1 MEDFV
6 ASRQRRDP
14 VRMAACLE
22 TWSVGRMPSQWSG
35 LPEYSGRALLLS
47 GEADAKFT
55 SAAVRMQAAFRN
67 AEHHSIASAGH
78 QFLVEKS
85 REVAL
90 AAAAFLNRRE

>member
-1 MEDFV
+1 
-6 ASRQRRDP
+6 
-14 VRMAACLE
+14 
-22 TWSVGRMPSQWSG
+22 
-35 LPEYSGRALLLS
+35 LLS

-67 AEHHSIASAGH
+67 AENHSIASAGH
-78 QFLVEKS
+78 QLLVEKP